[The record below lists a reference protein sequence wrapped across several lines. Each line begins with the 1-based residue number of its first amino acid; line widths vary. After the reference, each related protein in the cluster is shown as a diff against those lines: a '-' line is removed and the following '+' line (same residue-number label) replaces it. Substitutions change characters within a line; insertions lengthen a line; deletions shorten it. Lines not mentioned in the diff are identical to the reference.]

1 VRQLR
6 SQIQKKAFHR
16 KTTAMKKK
24 VRATKVS
31 ALKNV
36 IENSDKTQVNSNI
49 LYRFFLSYII
59 EFDKLIII

>member
-16 KTTAMKKK
+16 KTTAVKKK

-36 IENSDKTQVNSNI
+36 MENSDKTQVNSDI
-49 LYRFFLSYII
+49 FYRFFII
-59 EFDKLIII
+59 YNRI